1 MYRNILKLIAV
12 LVALL
17 FAMTACRPPTKKPE
31 PVRTPRMELP
41 KIPAKISRGENKE
54 PVLKVYVVQTGK
66 IENMP
71 LEKYVEGTVAGEIKI
86 IGQLKL

>member
-1 MYRNILKLIAV
+1 
-12 LVALL
+12 
-17 FAMTACRPPTKKPE
+17 
-31 PVRTPRMELP
+31 MELP